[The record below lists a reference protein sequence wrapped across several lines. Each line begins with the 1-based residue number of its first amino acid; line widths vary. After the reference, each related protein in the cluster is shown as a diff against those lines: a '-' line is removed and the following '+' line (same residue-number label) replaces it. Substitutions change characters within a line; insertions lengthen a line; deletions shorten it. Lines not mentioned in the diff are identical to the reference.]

1 MNEFSLN
8 IYSNKAEE
16 LRQETEATFEQLN
29 LATDVLPATMQPD
42 DGAIKLVFVGQ
53 YSAGKSSIIKMISGI
68 ETEIGAGITTQ
79 ESHVY
84 KWNDLEIIDTP
95 GIETGL
101 RKLPMT
107 R

>member
-42 DGAIKLVFVGQ
+42 DGAIKLVLWDSTVPV
-53 YSAGKSSIIKMISGI
+53 SPVLS
-68 ETEIGAGITTQ
+68 
-79 ESHVY
+79 
-84 KWNDLEIIDTP
+84 
-95 GIETGL
+95 
-101 RKLPMT
+101 R
-107 R
+107 